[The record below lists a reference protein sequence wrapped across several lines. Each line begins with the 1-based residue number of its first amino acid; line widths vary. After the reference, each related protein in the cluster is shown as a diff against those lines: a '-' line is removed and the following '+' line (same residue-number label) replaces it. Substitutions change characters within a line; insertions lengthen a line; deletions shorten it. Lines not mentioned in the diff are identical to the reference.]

1 MTRRSPPWLVG
12 LCYLPFGFYTGFLST
27 ALPLLLTARGVTLD
41 RVAVITFVAMLPTFS
56 SFVITPVVDCGIPR
70 KTWALLLGLV
80 TALSIGG
87 AAFLLDAR
95 HQVGLMVVM
104 VVGSLSAQ
112 MYGSTMGGLIPSL
125 VEERQQGSVSGWLNV
140 AYLSGAALFGMVGIF
155 ALQQWS
161 AMAAAALLACLVMA
175 PVVVLQVLG
184 DEERVPRP
192 ARDVVA
198 VGSLV
203 REIWTLLTTRA
214 SLLGF
219 LVFMVPSAAFAAQNL
234 FSGLGREYGASDSQT
249 AWMTGA
255 GVAIACS
262 VGALLGGWLCNRY
275 NRKVLVV
282 GPGMASAIATLGM
295 AFGPRTWWVF
305 LAGVLFYN
313 VMAGINYAA
322 VSALAFEIMGVKSP
336 LAATQYAM
344 MMASCNVAI
353 EFAVWADGRGYHR
366 GGAVGM
372 LCTDAAVCLVC
383 GSFLMVVLW
392 RIARRKRLQVAEA

>member
-198 VGSLV
+198 VGLAGAGDMDAADDAG
-203 REIWTLLTTRA
+203 ELA
-214 SLLGF
+214 G
-219 LVFMVPSAAFAAQNL
+219 VP
-234 FSGLGREYGASDSQT
+234 GVYGSFGCVCGAEFVL
-249 AWMTGA
+249 WTGA
-255 GVAIACS
+255 GIW
-262 VGALLGGWLCNRY
+262 G
-275 NRKVLVV
+275 
-282 GPGMASAIATLGM
+282 
-295 AFGPRTWWVF
+295 
-305 LAGVLFYN
+305 
-313 VMAGINYAA
+313 
-322 VSALAFEIMGVKSP
+322 
-336 LAATQYAM
+336 
-344 MMASCNVAI
+344 
-353 EFAVWADGRGYHR
+353 
-366 GGAVGM
+366 
-372 LCTDAAVCLVC
+372 
-383 GSFLMVVLW
+383 
-392 RIARRKRLQVAEA
+392 